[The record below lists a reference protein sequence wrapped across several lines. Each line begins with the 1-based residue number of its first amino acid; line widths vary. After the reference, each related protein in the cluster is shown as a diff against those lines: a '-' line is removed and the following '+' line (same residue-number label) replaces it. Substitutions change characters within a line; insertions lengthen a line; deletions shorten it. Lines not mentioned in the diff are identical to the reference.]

1 MYIETDYLIL
11 CLVAVN
17 DEIER
22 ELKIDQYMF

>member
-17 DEIER
+17 DETEW
-22 ELKIDQYMF
+22 ELQIDQYIF